1 MDQGLLTLK
10 ELSTAR
16 RMDPWTFLTTQF
28 DTLVLVT
35 EDVDQEERAENDF
48 LQELHPLSSDPK
60 TRTSWID
67 DLQRDHG
74 KPK

>member
-16 RMDPWTFLTTQF
+16 RMDQWTFLTTHF

-35 EDVDQEERAENDF
+35 EDVDQQERAENEF
-48 LQELHPLSSDPK
+48 L
-60 TRTSWID
+60 
-67 DLQRDHG
+67 
-74 KPK
+74 